1 MKQFK
6 LIDYPVVAGPASRDV
21 MFPLM
26 GFVAFLFRC
35 GLGSLLALLAVGC
48 GRPEVK
54 QVPVKTGPRKVVL
67 QTDWFPQAEHGGFY
81 QALAKGYYA
90 QAGLD
95 VTILSG
101 GPGVGIK
108 LNVARGDADFGMM
121 RSDDLMVAAARGMP
135 FVMVSATLQH
145 DPQAVM
151 VHAASP
157 IKSLRDLNGHV
168 VIASISM
175 AWIPHVQKKYGI
187 KFDLKP
193 NTYGLGEFLAN
204 PQAAQQCMVTSE
216 PFLAQQQGRP
226 VRTLPLADSGYD
238 VYHAIF
244 CRRDLGRDSPE
255 VVRAF
260 VAASIHGWRDYLRND
275 PAPAHAL
282 IRTRNPQMPP
292 ELLEFSRSELII
304 RSLVHGDAA
313 KGEDV
318 GQLSLTRLEDEMQTL
333 YHLRLIDAPV
343 SIGDVATKQYLPPLG
358 E

>member
-1 MKQFK
+1 MQSFSVIAGARWRG
-6 LIDYPVVAGPASRDV
+6 LILS
-21 MFPLM
+21 LM
-26 GFVAFLFRC
+26 GFVVLFFRC
-35 GLGSLLALLAVGC
+35 GLCGLLALLAAGC
-48 GRPEVK
+48 SRQDAVS
-54 QVPVKTGPRKVVL
+54 PVRKGPRKVVL

-193 NTYGLGEFLAN
+193 NTYGLEEFLAN
-204 PQAAQQCMVTSE
+204 PQAAQQ
-216 PFLAQQQGRP
+216 
-226 VRTLPLADSGYD
+226 
-238 VYHAIF
+238 
-244 CRRDLGRDSPE
+244 
-255 VVRAF
+255 
-260 VAASIHGWRDYLRND
+260 
-275 PAPAHAL
+275 
-282 IRTRNPQMPP
+282 
-292 ELLEFSRSELII
+292 
-304 RSLVHGDAA
+304 
-313 KGEDV
+313 
-318 GQLSLTRLEDEMQTL
+318 
-333 YHLRLIDAPV
+333 
-343 SIGDVATKQYLPPLG
+343 
-358 E
+358 